1 MIIFKY
7 NLKKYFRTVST
18 WVFLALALAIVVL
31 FTMIF
36 THDGLINSPNR
47 SQSWKN
53 DSIRAVINVYTLVA
67 PFIIIVLALFASFK
81 SVQLFRDEI
90 NEGSLLLIIS
100 KPISR
105 KKLLIYKWLSLM
117 TIFAIFI
124 IPVLITQTSILLIF
138 LKYKPTHHL
147 ILLGSLGELFV
158 SIIFFCLFSSIA
170 LIISLRLGVKSV
182 IGLSFAAIMLVVI
195 SNSIQTYTYKPQFTV
210 LNSPNSGSRFDSDDD
225 SGALTTEWNF
235 KGNSSSKR
243 SVPLVYSKISDKKPL
258 FNKLW
263 PLDLD
268 YQISQITNLFLH
280 SNKYNHLYNN
290 GIDHIV
296 KEKSAQHINF
306 SDFSNS
312 LFMTTMSTKNADSVI
327 NYFNNNQQDG
337 QSINK
342 YLAPAMKDAHTYLY
356 NLLNTYMPT
365 NQKTHKDYTINLNF
379 SNFSAKY
386 AKSAK
391 LFTNIA
397 SNEITL
403 KYLWDMAGSYHW
415 DDHDTNN
422 GFKPVNGNADTIAY
436 DANTIFNTLL
446 NYQITTAEAN
456 LIIKNKAYI
465 FNLNAISNGND
476 NKNVHN
482 NLTIESGG
490 KNNSSFSKS
499 LYYPWAYVGSFVKK
513 LLDPYNQ
520 SQNITNDDNRI
531 KFNYSADINTFNKYF
546 YLVKHSN
553 YANGYIIAFGYLGI
567 SIALIPLTYWWFSRS
582 DFS

>member
-67 PFIIIVLALFASFK
+67 PFMIIVLALFASFK

-170 LIISLRLGVKSV
+170 LIMSLRLGVKSV

-210 LNSPNSGSRFDSDDD
+210 LNSSNHGDGSYDDED
-225 SGALTTEWNF
+225 QDADTFTTQWNLKN
-235 KGNSSSKR
+235 KGSIKTN
-243 SVPLVYSKISDKKPL
+243 VPLVYSKTSDKKPL

-263 PLDLD
+263 PLDLN

-290 GIDHIV
+290 GVDHIV

-306 SDFSNS
+306 TNFSNS
-312 LFMTTMSTKNADSVI
+312 LFMKTMSTKNGNSI
-327 NYFNNNQQDG
+327 MHYFNNTQKDG
-337 QSINK
+337 QSITK
-342 YLAPAMKDAHTYLY
+342 YLAPAMSDAHAYLTTI
-356 NLLNTYMPT
+356 LNDDIAT
-365 NQKTHKDYTINLNF
+365 NNHTINLNF
-379 SNFSAKY
+379 TNFSAKY
-386 AKSAK
+386 PKSAK
-391 LFTNIA
+391 LFTSVA
-397 SNEITL
+397 SNETTL
-403 KYLWDMAGSYHW
+403 KYLWDMAGGGNWGSHNI
-415 DDHDTNN
+415 NN
-422 GFKPVNGNADTIAY
+422 GFIPVNGNASTIAY

-446 NYQITTAEAN
+446 NYQMTTSEAN
-456 LIIKNKAYI
+456 LIIQKQVYI
-465 FNLNAISNGND
+465 FNLNAIGNGND
-476 NKNVHN
+476 KKNVHN

-490 KNNSSFSKS
+490 KTMISFSEA
-499 LYYPWAYVGSFVKK
+499 LYYPWEYVGSFIKQ

-520 SQNITNDDNRI
+520 SQHINNDDNRI
-531 KFNYSADINTFNKYF
+531 KFNYSVNINTFNKYF
-546 YLVKHSN
+546 YLVKHTN

-567 SIALIPLTYWWFSRS
+567 SIALVPLTYWWFSRS